1 MSTEFCCED
10 AELAEGEEVGA
21 RVVDDEG
28 ALARAPNHLEDLRLG
43 RKQVDVVE
51 QTLKER
57 KTKKYYFKTLSMGA
71 YTLGN
76 KGSGRMLKILKIIM
90 HLNTK
95 IKDPS

>member
-1 MSTEFCCED
+1 MSAEFCCED

-57 KTKKYYFKTLSMGA
+57 KTKK
-71 YTLGN
+71 N
-76 KGSGRMLKILKIIM
+76 IISK
-90 HLNTK
+90 LLR
-95 IKDPS
+95 

>member
-21 RVVDDEG
+21 RVVDDKG

-57 KTKKYYFKTLSMGA
+57 KTKKILFQNYFYGGIHA
-71 YTLGN
+71 GEQG
-76 KGSGRMLKILKIIM
+76 KGENFKILKIIM
-90 HLNTK
+90 H
-95 IKDPS
+95 